1 MAYIFAALLAV
12 TAMIAYRRRLARQRV
27 AYIDR
32 FEIHPAVLNKFREV
46 RPNLTREQEQLVF
59 AALRDYFH
67 LCRMAGRR
75 MVSMPS
81 QVVDDA
87 WHAFILYTRGYD
99 QFCSRAF
106 GRFLH
111 HTPAQAMSSPS
122 VAQQGI
128 KRAWRLACARAGIN
142 PLHPASLPLL
152 FSIDRDLQISNGFH
166 YVPDCGSEIRRTDT
180 SGNYCASH
188 IGCSSGCGGDSGS
201 SGSEG
206 GGSDSGC
213 GGGCGGGGD

>member
-1 MAYIFAALLAV
+1 MGMGMGYFVAALLTIAGVV
-12 TAMIAYRRRLARQRV
+12 TYRRWLARQRE

-32 FEIHPAVLNKFREV
+32 FEFHPAVLNKFREV
-46 RPNLTREQEQLVF
+46 RTDLTREQEQLVF

-67 LCRMAGRR
+67 MCRMAGRC

-87 WHAFILYTRGYD
+87 WHAFILFTRGYEE
-99 QFCSRAF
+99 FCSRAF

-111 HTPAQAMSSPS
+111 HTPAEAMSSPS

-128 KRAWRLACARAGIN
+128 KRAWRLACARVGIN
-142 PLHPASLPLL
+142 PVHPASLPLL
-152 FSIDRDLQISNGFH
+152 FSIDHDLQISNGFH
-166 YVPDCGSEIRRTDT
+166 YVPDCGDEIRRTDT

-188 IGCSSGCGGDSGS
+188 IGCSGDSG

-206 GGSDSGC
+206 GGGDSGC
-213 GGGCGGGGD
+213 GGGCGGGD